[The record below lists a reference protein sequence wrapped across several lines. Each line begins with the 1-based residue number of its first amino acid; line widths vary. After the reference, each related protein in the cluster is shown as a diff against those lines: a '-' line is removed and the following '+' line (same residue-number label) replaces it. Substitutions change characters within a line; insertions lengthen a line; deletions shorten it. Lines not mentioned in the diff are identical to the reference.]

1 MGFFEIVEGLLHTA
15 ALYAAVPLWGTILN
29 TLAIGM
35 GIMRVFE
42 IIGGLF

>member
-1 MGFFEIVEGLLHTA
+1 MGFFGIVNGLLHTV
-15 ALYAAVPLWGTILN
+15 ALYAAVPLWGAIFN
-29 TLAIGM
+29 TMAIGM